1 MYYAGDGNACQHEY
15 DGIGKC
21 IENYLNAILSNNL
34 KNYHNMHL
42 CKVHVVSEIYLSQF
56 NSSHLLKIKILNI
69 YLPSNILMTYIP
81 QINQLNLT

>member
-34 KNYHNMHL
+34 KNYHNMYL
-42 CKVHVVSEIYLSQF
+42 CKVHVISEVYLFQLN
-56 NSSHLLKIKILNI
+56 NSHSFKIKILNI
-69 YLPSNILMTYIP
+69 HLPSNVLIIHIL
-81 QINQLNLT
+81 